1 MSDRLHVDDALPT
14 TASRVYRVDIR
25 VNESGEDRR
34 FQLEG
39 TLEGGLQDDVSWCIG
54 RVRLKFE
61 LCV

>member
-14 TASRVYRVDIR
+14 AASRVYRVDIR
-25 VNESGEDRR
+25 VDESGEDRR

-39 TLEGGLQDDVSWCIG
+39 TLKGGLQDDVGRCIG
-54 RVRLKFE
+54 RVRLEFE